1 MSLPKQAQ
9 VVIIGGGVV
18 GCSLAYHLA
27 KMGQSDVVL
36 LERKQLTCGTTW
48 HAAGLIGQLRSSLN
62 MTLLA
67 RYTAD
72 LYYQLEEETGQP
84 TGIKQ
89 NGSVTVATHDG
100 RMEELRRQMSTAR
113 TFGLDIQEL
122 RAEEAKE
129 RWPLL
134 NVDDAVGGIYIP
146 GDGQGNPIDTT
157 TALAKGAR
165 MYGAQLLENVKVLNV
180 LTEDD
185 RAVGVETEQGTI
197 MARHV
202 VNCGGLW
209 GWELGRKSGVDIP
222 LHGCEHFYI
231 ITEDMADVPS
241 DLPVLRV
248 PDDRTYY
255 KEDTGKLLIG
265 GFEYRSKPWG
275 GADGIPEDFCFDE
288 LPEDM
293 EHFMPILEQAMQR
306 VPALQSV
313 GIRKFFNGPES
324 FTPDNRYLLG
334 EAPNLKNYYVS
345 AGFNS
350 TGFQSAG
357 GAGKAL
363 AEWIINGHPPMDLWD
378 VDIRRMAAFQ
388 ANPRYLKTRSTE
400 SLGRLYGMHWP
411 HLQAETARNIR
422 KTPLHDRL
430 AAQGA
435 CFAESACWERP
446 GWFAPDGV
454 KPEYD
459 YSWGKAS
466 WFPHW
471 RDEHLAV
478 RNNVGLFDQSSF
490 AKFMVQGRDAEA
502 VLQTICANNVDV
514 PVGRIVYSQWL
525 NERGGIEADLTVTRL
540 AHDRYLVVT
549 GTAVAT
555 RDLTWLK
562 RHIPGD
568 AFVTVTDVTSGEAV
582 LSVMGPNSRALLQTL
597 TDTDLGNEA
606 FPFGTAREIDLAMAR
621 VRAHRITYVGELG
634 WELYIPTEFATHV
647 FDAIVEAGKAF
658 DLKLCGTHAIDSLR
672 SEKGYRH
679 WGHDIADEDTPLEAG
694 LGFACK
700 LKTNIPFIGREVLE
714 RQKADGLT
722 RRLVQFQLEDTAP
735 MLYHDEPI
743 WRNGEIVGRLTSGSY
758 SHSIGSAI
766 GLGYVSQDGA
776 IIDKAFVDDGTFEI
790 EVAGQRFAARASLSP
805 LYDPKS
811 LRVKS

>member
-1 MSLPKQAQ
+1 MSLPPQAE

-27 KMGQSDVVL
+27 KMGHPDVVL
-36 LERKQLTCGTTW
+36 LERRQLTCGTTW
-48 HAAGLIGQLRSSLN
+48 HAAGLIGQLRNSLN

-89 NGSVTVATHDG
+89 NGAVTVATHDG

-113 TFGLDIQEL
+113 TFGLDIEEL
-122 RAEEAKE
+122 QPEAIKE

-134 NVDDAVGGIYIP
+134 NVDDVVGGIFIP

-157 TALAKGAR
+157 AALAKGAR
-165 MYGAQLLENVKVLNV
+165 KYGAKLLENTKVLNV

-185 RAVGVETEQGTI
+185 RAVGVETDQGMI
-197 MARHV
+197 KARHV

-209 GWELGRKSGVDIP
+209 AWELGRKNGVNVP

-231 ITEDMADVPS
+231 ITEDMAEVTG

-265 GFEYRSKPWG
+265 GFEQWSKPWG
-275 GADGIPEDFCFDE
+275 GLDGIPEDFCFDE

-293 EHFMPILEQAMQR
+293 DHFMPILEQAMQR
-306 VPALQSV
+306 VPALQAT

-334 EAPNLKNYYVS
+334 EAPNLRNYYVAS
-345 AGFNS
+345 GFNS

-363 AEWIINGHPPMDLWD
+363 AEWIIKGHPPMDLWD
-378 VDIRRMAAFQ
+378 VDIRRMAPFQ
-388 ANPRYLKTRSTE
+388 ANPRYLKTRATE

-422 KTPLHDRL
+422 KTPLHDRMV
-430 AAQGA
+430 AHGA
-435 CFAESACWERP
+435 CFAESAGWERAA
-446 GWFAPDGV
+446 WFAPEGV
-454 KPEYD
+454 EAKYD

-471 RDEHLAV
+471 QAEHLAV

-490 AKFMVQGRDAEA
+490 AKFLVQGRDAEA
-502 VLQTICANNVDV
+502 VLQTVCANDVAV
-514 PVGRIVYSQWL
+514 PVGKIVYTQWL
-525 NERGGIEADLTVTRL
+525 NDRGGIEADLTVTRL
-540 AHDRYLVVT
+540 ALDKFLVVT

-555 RDLTWLK
+555 RDLTWLR
-562 RHIPGD
+562 RHIPES
-568 AFVTVTDVTSGEAV
+568 AFVTVTDITSGEAV
-582 LSVMGPNSRALLQTL
+582 LSIMGPNSRALLSRL
-597 TDTDLGNEA
+597 TDADLGNDA
-606 FPFGTAREIDLAMAR
+606 FPFGQAKEIDLAMAR

-634 WELYIPTEFATHV
+634 WELYVPTEFALHV
-647 FDAIVEAGKAF
+647 FDALMEAGKAF

-700 LKTNIPFIGREVLE
+700 LKTDIPFIGRNVLE
-714 RQKADGLT
+714 QQKADGLT
-722 RRLVQFQLEDTAP
+722 RRLVQFQLHDSEA

-743 WRNGEIVGRLTSGSY
+743 WRDGKVVGRLTSGSY
-758 SHSIGSAI
+758 GHCLGAAI
-766 GLGYVSQDGA
+766 GLGYVSS
-776 IIDKAFVDDGTFEI
+776 DGTGIDADFILSGGYEI
-790 EVAGQRFAARASLSP
+790 EVAGRKIPATASLVP

-811 LRVKS
+811 TRVKS